1 MTTRV
6 DSVHITDGVVTEAK
20 LQTKLNPDNAVNN
33 NAFNIGVLGFK
44 LAVNDGLTVFNLVD
58 GVVDEF
64 HSNTGVDT
72 AENSNAFYDE
82 SSDFFSNDS
91 TASVPATTNIQAF
104 WHNDGTFESNQS
116 LDGGGA
122 ANNELSPFTYTAPPT
137 AASVDLLVVGGGGAG
152 GRGTTGSMVGSGGGG
167 GAGGLVYIEDFPV
180 VGGGSYPITVGAGG
194 GNEPDSGTNGADTTF
209 TSPVPTP
216 FGTTIVGE
224 GGGAGGDYTGPQPIN
239 YEGGSAG
246 GQGYSPEP
254 STLEPATQATN
265 HPIPGITPAGA
276 NAIDQ
281 SPSLN
286 LQGSYGNDGS
296 ENEQASE
303 YTMGAGGGAG
313 DQGTPPTPNVYACL
327 LYTSDAADE

>member
-1 MTTRV
+1 M
-6 DSVHITDGVVTEAK
+6 
-20 LQTKLNPDNAVNN
+20 
-33 NAFNIGVLGFK
+33 LGFK

-116 LDGGGA
+116 LDDGGA

-209 TSPVPTP
+209 TSVS
-216 FGTTIVGE
+216 
-224 GGGAGGDYTGPQPIN
+224 YTHL
-239 YEGGSAG
+239 
-246 GQGYSPEP
+246 
-254 STLEPATQATN
+254 TLP
-265 HPIPGITPAGA
+265 
-276 NAIDQ
+276 
-281 SPSLN
+281 
-286 LQGSYGNDGS
+286 
-296 ENEQASE
+296 
-303 YTMGAGGGAG
+303 
-313 DQGTPPTPNVYACL
+313 
-327 LYTSDAADE
+327 TSDLV

>member
-6 DSVHITDGVVTEAK
+6 DGINITDGVITEAK
-20 LQTKLNPDNAVNN
+20 LQTKLNPDNAVDS

-72 AENSNAFYDE
+72 AENSNASYDE

-104 WHNDGTFESNQS
+104 WHNDGTFESNQT

-180 VGGGSYPITVGAGG
+180 VGGGS
-194 GNEPDSGTNGADTTF
+194 
-209 TSPVPTP
+209 
-216 FGTTIVGE
+216 
-224 GGGAGGDYTGPQPIN
+224 
-239 YEGGSAG
+239 
-246 GQGYSPEP
+246 
-254 STLEPATQATN
+254 
-265 HPIPGITPAGA
+265 
-276 NAIDQ
+276 
-281 SPSLN
+281 
-286 LQGSYGNDGS
+286 
-296 ENEQASE
+296 
-303 YTMGAGGGAG
+303 
-313 DQGTPPTPNVYACL
+313 
-327 LYTSDAADE
+327 